1 MKKALAT
8 IEIAYK
14 LLASVSAGYFVM
26 KATEEKADDLL
37 DDGGMVNAFVVGAG
51 RAAISLAT
59 GALVYYVV

>member
-14 LLASVSAGYFVM
+14 LLAGVSAGYFVM

-37 DDGGMVNAFVVGAG
+37 DDGGIVNAFVIGAG
-51 RAAISLAT
+51 QAAISLAT
-59 GALVYYVV
+59 CALVYYVV

>member
-1 MKKALAT
+1 MKKALAM

-14 LLASVSAGYFVM
+14 LLAGVSAGYFVM

-37 DDGGMVNAFVVGAG
+37 DDGGMVNAFVIGAG
-51 RAAISLAT
+51 QAAISLAT

>member
-14 LLASVSAGYFVM
+14 LLAGVSAGYFVM
-26 KATEEKADDLL
+26 KATEKKADDLL
-37 DDGGMVNAFVVGAG
+37 DDGGIANAFVIGAG
-51 RAAISLAT
+51 QAAISLAT